1 MQHKEIEKKHKKGLF
16 LSIECLYTGFY
27 TELRKSSSVAK
38 RTAQA
43 DSICKAYSIDADED
57 DGCPCSSVEVA
68 VMAMERRTT
77 DT

>member
-1 MQHKEIEKKHKKGLF
+1 M
-16 LSIECLYTGFY
+16 
-27 TELRKSSSVAK
+27 SVAK

-43 DSICKAYSIDADED
+43 DSICKAYSIDIDED
-57 DGCPCSSVEVA
+57 DGCCCSSVEVA